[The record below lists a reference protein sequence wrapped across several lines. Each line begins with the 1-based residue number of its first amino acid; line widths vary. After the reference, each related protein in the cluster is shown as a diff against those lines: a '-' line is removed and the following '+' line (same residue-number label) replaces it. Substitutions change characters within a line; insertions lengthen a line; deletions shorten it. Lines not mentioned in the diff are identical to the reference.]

1 MKNTIFPI
9 FILML
14 IGFAALW
21 PMRINKLWMSHDILL
36 HSYRQAS
43 FTKSLDEGNLIPRWG
58 GNLNRGYG
66 TPVPMFHYPLNHY
79 LGHIFLSLGF
89 TMVDTMKILF
99 VGFYLLGGI
108 GMFLLLKRY
117 TGTLP
122 ALAGAL
128 VFLLLPYRLVLIYV
142 RGALGEHTALS
153 FSPWVFLA
161 FDRLTEKVT
170 LKRMSW
176 AALGFSALILL
187 HQAMVLMSS
196 GLLGIFL
203 LAKFRF
209 KGFNLKI
216 LLSVIT
222 ALALGVLVSS
232 FFLLPALVEGKYT
245 LRDLIGLQDS
255 YVTRFPAFKELI
267 YSSWRFGLGPE
278 NGVASGFTVSLGW
291 TAWASL
297 FGTLILLFNRK
308 FSKILGVTGL
318 TGILT
323 AIFFMTPLS
332 ETISQAFLW
341 LRYFQF
347 PWRFLSLAALSVP
360 FMVAAVAARLPKFAV
375 LIGLVLLSIVSS
387 KTWNVEGY
395 YNFPLENKD
404 FFRQVETTGDTG
416 EATPRWSTRFQDYWP
431 KDVLEVV
438 SGANIDFEVKTKQ
451 SELHEYVVK
460 TTVLTQIADN
470 TLYFPGWKVYV
481 DNAEVPV
488 EPYDQN
494 WRGIITFPV
503 PEGEHMVKVVFEETK
518 LRKFAN
524 SLSLIG
530 IGILLALFATKEKYG
545 YNG

>member
-1 MKNTIFPI
+1 MKNTILPI
-9 FILML
+9 SILLMMGL
-14 IGFAALW
+14 AALW
-21 PMRINKLWMSHDILL
+21 PMRINKLWISHDILL
-36 HSYRQAS
+36 HSYRQAGFSQS
-43 FTKSLDEGNLIPRWG
+43 FNEGNLIPRWG

-79 LGHIFLSLGF
+79 LGHIVLSLGF
-89 TMVDTMKILF
+89 NMPDMMRVLF
-99 VGFYLLGGI
+99 AGFYLAGGI
-108 GMFLLLKRY
+108 GMYFLLKRY
-117 TGTLP
+117 VGTLP

-128 VFLLLPYRLVLIYV
+128 VFLLAPYRLVLIYV

-161 FDRLTEKVT
+161 FDNLSEKAT
-170 LKRMSW
+170 LKRIAW
-176 AALGFSALILL
+176 AALAFSALILL
-187 HQAMVLMSS
+187 HQAMVLMSL

-203 LAKFRF
+203 LVKFRF
-209 KGFNLKI
+209 NGLNLKLFLPI
-216 LLSVIT
+216 IT
-222 ALALGVLVSS
+222 AFALGVLMSS
-232 FFLLPALVEGKYT
+232 FFLIPALAEGKYT

-267 YSSWRFGLGPE
+267 FSSWRFGLGPE

-291 TAWASL
+291 VAWTSL
-297 FGTLILLFNRK
+297 FGTLIFLFNKK

-318 TGILT
+318 VGILT

-332 ETISQAFLW
+332 GNISQAFLW

-347 PWRFLSLAALSVP
+347 PWRFLSLSALSVP
-360 FMVAAVAARLPKFAV
+360 FMAAAVAARLPKFAV
-375 LIGLVLLSIVSS
+375 ITGLILLMIVSS

-395 YNFPLENKD
+395 YDFPKENKD
-404 FFRQVETTGDTG
+404 FFRPVATTGDTG

-431 KDVLEVV
+431 KDILEVV
-438 SGANIDFEVKTKQ
+438 SGADINFEVKTRQ

-460 TTVLTQIADN
+460 TTVLTQVADN

-503 PEGEHMVKVVFEETK
+503 PEGEHTVKVVFEETK

-524 SLSLIG
+524 ALSLIG
-530 IGILLALFATKEKYG
+530 IGILLVLFTKKEKYG

>member
-1 MKNTIFPI
+1 MKNIILPISVLLTIG
-9 FILML
+9 L
-14 IGFAALW
+14 IALW
-21 PMRINKLWMSHDILL
+21 PLRITKLWKSHDILL
-36 HSYRQAS
+36 HSYRQAGFS
-43 FTKSLDEGNLIPRWG
+43 QSLNEGNLVPRWG

-79 LGHIFLSLGF
+79 LGHLFLSLGF
-89 TMVDTMKILF
+89 NMTDVMRLLF
-99 VGFYLLGGI
+99 AGFYLSGGI
-108 GMFLLLKRY
+108 GMFFFLKRH

-128 VFLLLPYRLVLIYV
+128 VFLLLPYRSVLIYV

-153 FSPWVFLA
+153 FTPWVFLA
-161 FDRLTEKVT
+161 FDKLSDKAT
-170 LKRMSW
+170 LKKVAW

-196 GLLGIFL
+196 GLLVIFL
-203 LAKFRF
+203 LAKFR
-209 KGFNLKI
+209 LKEFRPKT

-222 ALALGVLVSS
+222 AFALGILISS
-232 FFLLPALVEGKYT
+232 FFLLPALTEGKYT

-267 YSSWRFGLGPE
+267 FSSWRFGLGPE
-278 NGVASGFTVSLGW
+278 NGVASGFSVSLGW
-291 TAWASL
+291 AAWTSL

-318 TGILT
+318 AGILT

-332 ETISQAFLW
+332 GTVSQAFLW

-347 PWRFLSLAALSVP
+347 PWRFLSLAALSAP
-360 FMVAAVAARLPKFAV
+360 FMVAAVSTKLPKFAV
-375 LIGLVLLSIVSS
+375 LIGLILLVIVSS

-395 YNFPLENKD
+395 YDFPRENKD
-404 FFRQVETTGDTG
+404 FFRPVETTGDTG

-438 SGANIDFEVKTKQ
+438 SGANISFETKIRQ

-460 TTVLTQIADN
+460 TTVLTQVADN
-470 TLYFPGWKVYV
+470 TLYFPGWKAYV
-481 DNAEVPV
+481 DNAEVPI

-503 PEGEHMVKVVFEETK
+503 PEGKHNVRVVFEETK

-524 SLSLIG
+524 ALSIIG
-530 IGILLALFATKEKYG
+530 IGILLALFVKKDKYG

>member
-1 MKNTIFPI
+1 MKKTILPI
-9 FILML
+9 SILL
-14 IGFAALW
+14 ILGLAALW
-21 PMRINKLWMSHDILL
+21 PMRVNKLWKSHDILL
-36 HSYRQAS
+36 HSYRQAGFS
-43 FTKSLDEGNLIPRWG
+43 QSLNEGNTIPRWG

-99 VGFYLLGGI
+99 GGFYLLGGV
-108 GMFLLLKRY
+108 GMFFLLKRHI
-117 TGTLP
+117 GILP

-128 VFLLLPYRLVLIYV
+128 VFLFLPYRLVLIYV

-161 FDRLTEKVT
+161 FDSLSEKTT
-170 LKRMSW
+170 LKKIAW
-176 AALGFSALILL
+176 AALAFSGLILL
-187 HQAMVLMSS
+187 HQAMVLMSF
-196 GLLGIFL
+196 GLLVIFL
-203 LAKFRF
+203 LAKFRL
-209 KGFNLKI
+209 KGFKPKR
-216 LLSVIT
+216 LLSIL
-222 ALALGVLVSS
+222 AAFALGVLISS
-232 FFLLPALVEGKYT
+232 FFLIPALAEGKYT

-255 YVTRFPAFKELI
+255 YITRFPVFKELI
-267 YSSWRFGLGPE
+267 FSSWRFGLGPE

-291 TAWASL
+291 VAWTSL
-297 FGTLILLFNRK
+297 FGTLIFLFNRN

-318 TGILT
+318 VGILT

-332 ETISQAFLW
+332 GPVSQAFLW

-347 PWRFLSLAALSVP
+347 PWRFLSLSALSVP
-360 FMVAAVAARLPKFAV
+360 FMAAAISAKLPKFVV
-375 LIGLVLLSIVSS
+375 LIGLLLLVITSS

-395 YNFPLENKD
+395 YDFPRENKD
-404 FFRQVETTGDTG
+404 FFRPVETTGDTG

-438 SGANIDFEVKTKQ
+438 SGANINFEVITKQ
-451 SELHEYVVK
+451 SELHEYIIK
-460 TTVLTQIADN
+460 AKVLTQVADN

-503 PEGEHMVKVVFEETK
+503 PEGQHFVKVVFEETR

-524 SLSLIG
+524 ALSLAG
-530 IGILLALFATKEKYG
+530 IGILMALFIKKEKYE
-545 YNG
+545 YND

>member
-1 MKNTIFPI
+1 MKNIILPISVLLTIG
-9 FILML
+9 L
-14 IGFAALW
+14 IALW
-21 PMRINKLWMSHDILL
+21 PLRITKLWKSHDILL
-36 HSYRQAS
+36 HSYRQAGFS
-43 FTKSLDEGNLIPRWG
+43 QSLNEGNLVPRWG

-79 LGHIFLSLGF
+79 LGHLFLSLGF
-89 TMVDTMKILF
+89 NMTDVMRLLF
-99 VGFYLLGGI
+99 AGFYLSGGI
-108 GMFLLLKRY
+108 GMFFLLKRH

-128 VFLLLPYRLVLIYV
+128 VFLLLPYRSVLIYV

-153 FSPWVFLA
+153 FTPWVFLA
-161 FDRLTEKVT
+161 FDKLSDKAT
-170 LKRMSW
+170 LKKVAW

-196 GLLGIFL
+196 GLLVIFL
-203 LAKFRF
+203 LAKFR
-209 KGFNLKI
+209 LKEFRPKT

-222 ALALGVLVSS
+222 AFALGILISS
-232 FFLLPALVEGKYT
+232 FFLLPALTEGKYT

-267 YSSWRFGLGPE
+267 FSSWRFGLGPE
-278 NGVASGFTVSLGW
+278 NGVASGFSVSLGW
-291 TAWASL
+291 AAWTSL

-318 TGILT
+318 AGILT

-332 ETISQAFLW
+332 GTVSQAFLW

-347 PWRFLSLAALSVP
+347 PWRFLSLAALSAP
-360 FMVAAVAARLPKFAV
+360 FMVAAVSTKLPKFAV
-375 LIGLVLLSIVSS
+375 LIGLILLVIVSS

-395 YNFPLENKD
+395 YDFPRENKD
-404 FFRQVETTGDTG
+404 FFRPVETTGDTG

-438 SGANIDFEVKTKQ
+438 SGANISFETKIRQ

-460 TTVLTQIADN
+460 TTVLTQVADN
-470 TLYFPGWKVYV
+470 TLYFPGWKAYV
-481 DNAEVPV
+481 DNAEVPI

-503 PEGEHMVKVVFEETK
+503 PEGKHNVRVVFEETK

-524 SLSLIG
+524 ALSIIG
-530 IGILLALFATKEKYG
+530 IGILLALFVKKDKYG

>member
-1 MKNTIFPI
+1 MKNTILPI
-9 FILML
+9 SILL
-14 IGFAALW
+14 IIGLAALW
-21 PMRINKLWMSHDILL
+21 PMRINKLWKSHDILL
-36 HSYRQAS
+36 HSYRQAGFS
-43 FTKSLDEGNLIPRWG
+43 QSLNEGNLVPRWG

-79 LGHIFLSLGF
+79 LGHIFLLLGF
-89 TMVDTMKILF
+89 NMVDAVRILF
-99 VGFYLLGGI
+99 AGFYLAGGV
-108 GMFLLLKRY
+108 GMFLLLRRY
-117 TGTLP
+117 AGTLP

-161 FDRLTEKVT
+161 FDSLSDKATFK
-170 LKRMSW
+170 KMAW

-196 GLLGIFL
+196 GLLAIFL
-203 LAKFRF
+203 LAKFRL
-209 KGFNLKI
+209 KGFNLKK
-216 LLSVIT
+216 LLMIAA
-222 ALALGVLVSS
+222 ALALGILISS
-232 FFLLPALVEGKYT
+232 FFLIPALIEGKYT

-267 YSSWRFGLGPE
+267 YSRWRFGLGPE

-291 TAWASL
+291 AAWVSM

-308 FSKILGVTGL
+308 SSKLLGVTGL
-318 TGILT
+318 AGILT
-323 AIFFMTPLS
+323 AVFFMTPLS
-332 ETISQAFLW
+332 TAISQAFLW

-347 PWRFLSLAALSVP
+347 PWRFLSLSALSVP
-360 FMVAAVAARLPKFAV
+360 FMAAAISAKIPKLAV
-375 LIGLVLLSIVSS
+375 TAGLMLLVIVSS

-395 YNFPLENKD
+395 YDFPKENKD
-404 FFRQVETTGDTG
+404 FFIPVATTGDTG

-438 SGANIDFEVKTKQ
+438 SGANIDFEVKTKK
-451 SELHEYVVK
+451 SELHEYLIKAV
-460 TTVLTQIADN
+460 VLTQVADN
-470 TLYFPGWKVYV
+470 TLYFPGWKAYV
-481 DNAEVPV
+481 DNAEVPI

-503 PEGEHMVKVVFEETK
+503 PEGEHSVRVVFEETK

-524 SLSLIG
+524 ALSLAG
-530 IGILLALFATKEKYG
+530 IGLLLTLFMKKEEYG

>member
-1 MKNTIFPI
+1 MKNTILSLS
-9 FILML
+9 ILLM
-14 IGFAALW
+14 IGLAALW
-21 PMRINKLWMSHDILL
+21 PMRITKLWKSHDILL
-36 HSYRQAS
+36 HSYRQAGFS
-43 FTKSLDEGNLIPRWG
+43 QSLNEGNIIPRWG

-79 LGHIFLSLGF
+79 LGHIFLSLDF
-89 TMVDTMKILF
+89 NMVDTMRILF
-99 VGFYLLGGI
+99 AGFYLVGGI
-108 GMFLLLKRY
+108 GMFLLLKRH

-128 VFLLLPYRLVLIYV
+128 VFLLLPYRSVLIYV

-161 FDRLTEKVT
+161 FDSLSDKAT
-170 LKRMSW
+170 LKKIAW

-196 GLLGIFL
+196 GLLAIFL
-203 LAKFRF
+203 LAKFR
-209 KGFNLKI
+209 LKEFSPKT
-216 LLSVIT
+216 LLFVIT
-222 ALALGVLVSS
+222 AFALGILLSS

-255 YVTRFPAFKELI
+255 YVTRFPAFRELI
-267 YSSWRFGLGPE
+267 FSSWRFGLGPE
-278 NGVASGFTVSLGW
+278 NGVASGFSVSLGW
-291 TAWASL
+291 TAWISL

-318 TGILT
+318 VGMLT

-332 ETISQAFLW
+332 SPVSQALLW
-341 LRYFQF
+341 IRYFQF
-347 PWRFLSLAALSVP
+347 PWRFLSLSALSAP
-360 FMVAAVAARLPKFAV
+360 FMVAAVSAKIPKLAV
-375 LIGLVLLSIVSS
+375 IIGLILLIIVSS
-387 KTWNVEGY
+387 RTWNVEGY
-395 YNFPLENKD
+395 YDFPKENKD
-404 FFRQVETTGDTG
+404 FFIPVATTGDTG

-438 SGANIDFEVKTKQ
+438 SGANIGFEVKTKQ
-451 SELHEYVVK
+451 SELHEYIIK
-460 TTVLTQIADN
+460 ATVLTQVADN
-470 TLYFPGWKVYV
+470 TLYFPGWKAYV
-481 DNAEVPV
+481 DNAEVPI

-503 PEGEHMVKVVFEETK
+503 PEGEHSVRVVFEETK

-524 SLSLIG
+524 ALSLIG
-530 IGILLALFATKEKYG
+530 MGILLMLFMKKEKYG

>member
-1 MKNTIFPI
+1 MKNTILPI
-9 FILML
+9 SILL
-14 IGFAALW
+14 IIGLAALW
-21 PMRINKLWMSHDILL
+21 PMRINKLWKSHDILL

-43 FTKSLDEGNLIPRWG
+43 FSKSLNEGNLIPRWG

-79 LGHIFLSLGF
+79 LGHLFLSLGF
-89 TMVDTMKILF
+89 NMTDTMRILF
-99 VGFYLLGGI
+99 AGFYLAGGV
-108 GMFLLLKRY
+108 GMFLLLRRY
-117 TGTLP
+117 AGTLP

-161 FDRLTEKVT
+161 FDSLSDKAAF
-170 LKRMSW
+170 KKMAW
-176 AALGFSALILL
+176 AALGFSTLILL

-196 GLLGIFL
+196 GLLAIFL
-203 LAKFRF
+203 LAKFRL
-209 KGFNLKI
+209 KGFNLKK
-216 LLSVIT
+216 LLMIVA
-222 ALALGVLVSS
+222 ALALGTLISS
-232 FFLLPALVEGKYT
+232 FFLIPALIEGKYT

-255 YVTRFPAFKELI
+255 YITRFPAVRELI
-267 YSSWRFGLGPE
+267 YSPWRFGLGPE

-291 TAWASL
+291 AAWASL
-297 FGTLILLFNRK
+297 FGTLIMLFNPK
-308 FSKILGVTGL
+308 FSKILGITGL
-318 TGILT
+318 VGIVT

-332 ETISQAFLW
+332 GSISRAFLW

-347 PWRFLSLAALSVP
+347 PWRFLSLSALSVP
-360 FMVAAVAARLPKFAV
+360 FMAAAVSAKIPKLAV
-375 LIGLVLLSIVSS
+375 TAGLMLLVIVSS

-395 YNFPLENKD
+395 YDFPKENKD
-404 FFRQVETTGDTG
+404 FFIPVATTGDTG

-438 SGANIDFEVKTKQ
+438 SGANIDFEVKTKK
-451 SELHEYVVK
+451 SELHEYLIKAV
-460 TTVLTQIADN
+460 VLTQVADN
-470 TLYFPGWKVYV
+470 TLYFPGWKAYV
-481 DNAEVPV
+481 DNAEVPI

-503 PEGEHMVKVVFEETK
+503 HAGEHSVRVVFEETK

-524 SLSLIG
+524 ALSLVG
-530 IGILLALFATKEKYG
+530 IGLLLTLFMKKEEYG

>member
-1 MKNTIFPI
+1 MLLTIG
-9 FILML
+9 L
-14 IGFAALW
+14 IALW
-21 PMRINKLWMSHDILL
+21 PLRITKLWKSHDILL
-36 HSYRQAS
+36 HSYRQAGFS
-43 FTKSLDEGNLIPRWG
+43 QSLNEGNLVPRWG

-79 LGHIFLSLGF
+79 LGHLFLSLGF
-89 TMVDTMKILF
+89 NMTDVMRLLF
-99 VGFYLLGGI
+99 AGFYLSGGI
-108 GMFLLLKRY
+108 GMFFFLKRH

-128 VFLLLPYRLVLIYV
+128 VFLLLPYRSVLIYV

-153 FSPWVFLA
+153 FTPWVFLA
-161 FDRLTEKVT
+161 FDKLSDKAT
-170 LKRMSW
+170 LKKVAW

-196 GLLGIFL
+196 GLLVIFL
-203 LAKFRF
+203 LAKFR
-209 KGFNLKI
+209 LKEFRPKT

-222 ALALGVLVSS
+222 AFALGILISS
-232 FFLLPALVEGKYT
+232 FFLLPALTEGKYT

-267 YSSWRFGLGPE
+267 FSSWRFGLGPE
-278 NGVASGFTVSLGW
+278 NGVASGFSVSLGW
-291 TAWASL
+291 AAWTSL

-318 TGILT
+318 AGILT

-332 ETISQAFLW
+332 GTVSQAFLW

-347 PWRFLSLAALSVP
+347 PWRFLSLAALSAP
-360 FMVAAVAARLPKFAV
+360 FMVAAVSTKLPKFAV
-375 LIGLVLLSIVSS
+375 LIGLILLVIVSS

-395 YNFPLENKD
+395 YDFPRENKD
-404 FFRQVETTGDTG
+404 FFRPVETTGDTG

-438 SGANIDFEVKTKQ
+438 SGANISFETKIRQ

-460 TTVLTQIADN
+460 TTVLTQVADN
-470 TLYFPGWKVYV
+470 TLYFPGWKAYV
-481 DNAEVPV
+481 DNAEVPI

-503 PEGEHMVKVVFEETK
+503 PEGKHNVRVVFEETK

-524 SLSLIG
+524 ALSIIG
-530 IGILLALFATKEKYG
+530 IGILLALFVKKDKYG